1 MILKLSSIQ
10 IHNQFGGQ
18 SFLPEREKRMKLKK
32 LVCLLLA
39 VVMAAA
45 MLPGCGAQTS
55 GSEKT
60 ENKKEKV
67 TVALWGTQLLEN
79 YAQYLCDTFPEVEF
93 EFFLA
98 TNSTDFYRYLNDH
111 DDLPDILTVRRFSL
125 KDAVLIKD
133 LLYDLCD
140 TELASTFYGTYLDN
154 YTYDDGTVNW
164 LPACADV
171 DSIIINETL
180 FNEHNIPLPT
190 DYDSFIAACEAFEE
204 LGIQGFASDFGSDYT
219 CMEVLQGLSISQL
232 VSMGGREWRQ
242 KYESGATNQLSE
254 EVWMPVFEKFFDMK
268 EKTGLGEAETKM
280 VNLDPKELYTV
291 GKLAMYRGTGTDVIA
306 SPGREGDRSI
316 LMPYFGD
323 TQRDNWYL
331 TYPSFHVA
339 ASRKAMESPERE
351 ELLLKIMTAMLSQE
365 GQSCITY
372 GKNMIPYNKNVTL
385 ELLPELDN
393 IKPYID
399 QNKMYIRLASSE
411 MFSISQ
417 NVVQR
422 ILLGE
427 LKTPKAA
434 FDAFNTLMT
443 ETKSSDDVAAHID
456 TAYSNQFTAEHGNL
470 AASAVYNTVRA
481 EAGVDMVFGQSCYIS
496 SDVYAGDYTQ
506 KDLGYLINNDVGKP
520 VIAYLTGEQ
529 LFNLVQYTFSLKG
542 NRGAV
547 SNDST
552 LYVSSGFEMDISKT
566 DSGYTLNALTVNGT
580 ELDPNAKYS
589 VLVCSD
595 YGWYIIDALKAI
607 GCKDYER
614 DDVHF
619 EAYVLKRLAEDGGQ
633 LEKPTDYMTLR

>member
-1 MILKLSSIQ
+1 MKKIL
-10 IHNQFGGQ
+10 
-18 SFLPEREKRMKLKK
+18 
-32 LVCLLLA
+32 CLLVT
-39 VVMAAA
+39 VVLTAT
-45 MLPGCGAQTS
+45 LLIGCGAPAS
-55 GSEKT
+55 GTKT
-60 ENKKEKV
+60 TDDESKKERV

-79 YAQYLCDTFPEVEF
+79 YVQYLCDTFPEVEF
-93 EFFLA
+93 EFVLA
-98 TNSTDFYRYLNDH
+98 TNSTDYYRYRNDH

-140 TELASTFYGTYLDN
+140 TDLASTFYGTYLDN
-154 YTYDDGTVNW
+154 YTYDDGTINW

-180 FNEHNIPLPT
+180 FEEHNIPIPT
-190 DYDSFIAACEAFEE
+190 DYDSFIAACEAFAE
-204 LGIQGFASDFGSDYT
+204 LGIQGFSSDFGSDYT
-219 CMEVLQGLSISQL
+219 CMEVLQGFSISQL
-232 VSMGGREWRQ
+232 LSMEGREWRQ

-280 VNLDPKELYTV
+280 TNLNPKELYTT
-291 GKLAMYRGTGTDVIA
+291 GELAMYRGTGTDVIA
-306 SPGREGDRSI
+306 FPGREGDRSI

-323 TQRDNWYL
+323 TEKDNWYL

-339 ASRKAMESPERE
+339 ASKKAMEDPERE
-351 ELLLKIMTAMLSQE
+351 ELLLKIMTAMLNQE

-372 GKNMIPYNKNVTL
+372 GKNMIPYNKDVTL
-385 ELLPELDN
+385 ELLPELDDL
-393 IKPYID
+393 KPYID
-399 QNKMYIRLASSE
+399 QNKMYIRLASGD

-427 LKTPKAA
+427 LNTPKEA
-434 FDAFNTLMT
+434 FDAFNALMA
-443 ETKSSDDVAAHID
+443 ERAPADEAVAHID
-456 TAYSNQFTAEHGNL
+456 TAYSNEFTAEHGNL
-470 AASAVYNTVRA
+470 AASAIYNTVRQ

-496 SDVYAGDYTQ
+496 SDVYEGDYTQ

-520 VIAYLTGEQ
+520 VIANLTGAQ
-529 LFNLVQYTFSLKG
+529 LQHLVEYTLALKG

-552 LYVSSGFEMDISKT
+552 LYVSSGFEMDIART
-566 DSGYTLNALTVNGT
+566 ESGYTLNALTVDGK
-580 ELDPNAKYS
+580 ELDADATYS

-595 YGWYIIDALKAI
+595 YDWYVVDALKAA
-607 GCKDYER
+607 GCEDYES

-619 EAYVLKRLAEDGGQ
+619 ESYVLKRLAEDGGQ
-633 LEKPTDYMTLR
+633 LEEPTDYITLQ